1 MKIKRILSFI
11 LALSLAVI
19 AASCGKEVRE
29 PLNSG
34 DPTAEK
40 EIKNTS
46 WKKKPSGYDTI
57 TLFYDEVQVCDEDLT
72 GAYPAAASA
81 EKIYYIKPVTE
92 EDVYTSGTS
101 GYIVNMTDSSV
112 IADDH
117 DKIDAQDIIYRD
129 DKRIVYSGIGDEW
142 NKIISYDLQSGNRKT
157 ADAENV
163 WYAKADSSGNLYLI
177 ERDNILKCFDSSLNL
192 VKQIDLSDQMSKEL
206 FLKDI
211 CISDDGK
218 IYLVMDVKYEYYTV
232 FAIDENDKLTKLTG
246 ENPLRDIVTGFFTD
260 KDGNVV
266 LTSQQSVDVIDPKT
280 GDLVHMYDLY
290 GVNEFIGPSLD
301 YDMVFVCSDGI
312 YGYHYEDDSK
322 ELIVSDDTL
331 PKLGS
336 NYRSAYLSGNSLYV
350 ALADAGTASLY
361 EIDRKTGETVITD
374 CEGNGASCI
383 SPDGTFYYIS
393 AEHMLKGS
401 EDGYTYESVS
411 NSVYRHEK
419 DGNDTLLFRL
429 PELHFEAYTG
439 RMVMNSSGELMIVY
453 PDEEDNACIMVY
465 DTSGNL
471 KKTIIP
477 EVYEEHYELTLVQN
491 SDNTV
496 YTVIQTYSDN
506 GEPVQVF
513 KYDNE
518 HNDIGEKITSFTW
531 NDSWCTLMNGYGDHD
546 IIICNETEIHGWNEN
561 TGKTELIASFS
572 DFSSSFYHEGE
583 SLVISDTEILGK
595 DGIKLVKADEE
606 RLAVLNSREVITL
619 AVPHSYRMKSL
630 AADFNKKSDTCYI
643 LLKDYSKYY
652 YDSEDAE
659 SEKNYNE
666 IIDNALSK
674 DIINNDIPDI
684 ILMDQLDVSA
694 YIMKGLFTDM
704 RQIAD
709 ADPEFDL
716 NGISEYITD
725 AFTYKD
731 CLYTIPAGITQ
742 SVLFSDEKLEKLDY
756 NEFMSLDSGDKDLF
770 PYYHLDYDSISDGV
784 LLPYYT
790 EHVDLENK
798 KCDFDND
805 EFISLIKFLKEEG
818 ITKEEAEEIN
828 ESDNSQD
835 REDKLV
841 GAEISCLYDY
851 FNVTERYSDRP
862 SAEYVSGWPSDKG
875 GTRLI
880 SPVLSFGITSSSEHK
895 ENAWEFIKYVINNM
909 NTNYSYGQYTYS
921 SSNDGAFSFSCI
933 SSDSSVMKSQIDE
946 EIKNSYNDTYMNFTS
961 DDENAYRS
969 IYTLPAVTDVM
980 YRKVSEI
987 VNNELL
993 TYFYSDD
1000 LAAEETAKVIQN
1012 KVSLYLNETS

>member
-11 LALSLAVI
+11 LALSLAVT

-72 GAYPAAASA
+72 GAYPATASA
-81 EKIYYIKPVTE
+81 DKIYYIKPVTE

-129 DKRIVYSGIGDEW
+129 DKRIVYSGNGDEW

-177 ERDNILKCFDSSLNL
+177 DRDNILKCFDSSLNII
-192 VKQIDLSDQMSKEL
+192 KQIDLSDQMSKEL

-361 EIDRKTGETVITD
+361 EIDRKTGETLITD

-477 EVYEEHYELTLVQN
+477 EVYEEHYGLTLVQN

-506 GEPVQVF
+506 DEPVQVF

-531 NDSWCTLMNGYGDHD
+531 NDSFCTFMDGYGDYD
-546 IIICNETEIHGWNEN
+546 IVICDETEIHGWNEN
-561 TGKTELIASFS
+561 TGKTDLIASFS

-619 AVPHSYRMKSL
+619 AVPHSYTIKSL

-684 ILMDQLDVSA
+684 ILMDQLDISA

-716 NGISEYITD
+716 NGISEYIID

-770 PYYHLDYDSISDGV
+770 PYYHLDYDNISGSV

-818 ITKEEAEEIN
+818 ITKEEAEEIT
-828 ESDNSQD
+828 ESDNSQN

-841 GAEISCLYDY
+841 GADISCLNDF

-862 SAEYVSGWPSDKG
+862 SVEYVSGWPSDKG

-895 ENAWEFIKYVINNM
+895 ENAWEFIKYVINSM
-909 NTNYSYGQYTYS
+909 NSNYSYGQYTYS
-921 SSNDGAFSFSCI
+921 SSNDAISISCI

-946 EIKNSYNDTYMNFTS
+946 EIKNSYNDTYINFTS